1 MRTQKKKNIKP
12 RNNKGRILFKGI
24 MLVLFLSGL
33 ITFSYPFLADAV
45 NDIHDQLTIEKY
57 QKDYSELNKHQ
68 KEERLKK
75 IQEDNKKL
83 IENNKLTNIPGMGL
97 VKDPFDEASKDTQE
111 SGQKYL
117 KAHMIGAIFIPKIK
131 ISQPVFDTTNTMLL
145 EKGVT
150 LLQGTSFPIGG
161 KGTHAVLTG
170 HSGLPDK
177 KIFTDLE
184 KLRKGDMFYI
194 NVSGKKLAYR
204 IKSFKKVLPDNIDDL
219 TIEDDVDQVTLVTC
233 TPYMVNTH
241 RLLVTGVRVPYNEV
255 KAEQGIKSTKDY
267 HFYRVIILCILVALI
282 LLVLIYKA
290 IRFIKSKSKMT
301 KR

>member
-1 MRTQKKKNIKP
+1 MKKQKKQNKKP
-12 RNNKGRILFKGI
+12 KNNKGNLLFKSI

-45 NDIHDQLTIEKY
+45 NDIHDQLTIERY

-68 KEERLKK
+68 KEEHLKK
-75 IQEDNKKL
+75 MQEDNKKL

-97 VKDPFDEASKDTQE
+97 VKDPFDEATKDIQDP
-111 SGQKYL
+111 GQKYF
-117 KAHMIGAIFIPKIK
+117 KDHMIGAIFIPKIK
-131 ISQPVFDTTNTMLL
+131 VSQPVFDTTNTMLL
-145 EKGVT
+145 DKGVT

-184 KLRKGDMFYI
+184 KLQKGDTFYI

-204 IKSFKKVLPDNIDDL
+204 IESFKKVLPDNIDDL
-219 TIEDDVDQVTLVTC
+219 TIEDNLDQVTLVTC

-241 RLLVTGVRVPYNEV
+241 RLLVTGVRVPYNAAEV
-255 KAEQGIKSTKDY
+255 RKGQKSIKDY
-267 HFYRVIILCILVALI
+267 QTHRMIIFAVLVFLI
-282 LLVLIYKA
+282 ASFTIYKIVRA
-290 IRFIKSKSKMT
+290 IIGRIKQQG
-301 KR
+301 

>member
-1 MRTQKKKNIKP
+1 MKKQKKQNKKP
-12 RNNKGRILFKGI
+12 KNNKGNLLFKGI

-75 IQEDNKKL
+75 MQEDNKKL

-97 VKDPFDEASKDTQE
+97 VKDPFDEATKDIQDP
-111 SGQKYL
+111 GQKYF
-117 KAHMIGAIFIPKIK
+117 KNHMIGAVFIPKIK
-131 ISQPVFDTTNTMLL
+131 VSVPVFDTTNTILL
-145 EKGVT
+145 DKGVT

-184 KLRKGDMFYI
+184 KLQKGDMFYI

-204 IKSFKKVLPDNIDDL
+204 IKSLKKVLPDNIDDL
-219 TIEDDVDQVTLVTC
+219 TIEDNLDQVTLVTC

-241 RLLVTGVRVPYNEV
+241 RLLVTGVRVPYNEDE
-255 KAEQGIKSTKDY
+255 ARKSQKSIKDY
-267 HFYRVIILCILVALI
+267 QTYRMVIFGILVFLIALLTAYKI
-282 LLVLIYKA
+282 LRAVLG
-290 IRFIKSKSKMT
+290 RFKQ
-301 KR
+301 RR

>member
-1 MRTQKKKNIKP
+1 MKKQKKKKIQPQK
-12 RNNKGRILFKGI
+12 NKGSLLFKGI
-24 MLVLFLSGL
+24 LLVLFLSGL
-33 ITFSYPFLADAV
+33 MTFSYPFLADAV

-75 IQEDNKKL
+75 MQEDNKKL

-97 VKDPFDEASKDTQE
+97 VKDPFDEATKDTQE
-111 SGQKYL
+111 ANQQYF

-131 ISQPVFDTTNTMLL
+131 VSQPVFDTTNTMLL
-145 EKGVT
+145 DKGVT

-161 KGTHAVLTG
+161 KGTHSVLTG

-184 KLRKGDMFYI
+184 KLQKGDMFYI

-204 IKSFKKVLPDNIDDL
+204 IESFKKVLPDNIDDL
-219 TIEDDVDQVTLVTC
+219 TIEDHLDQITLVTC

-241 RLLVTGVRVPYNEV
+241 RLLVTGVRVPYNE
-255 KAEQGIKSTKDY
+255 AEAEKSRKTIKDY
-267 HFYRVIILCILVALI
+267 QIYRMMIFGFLVLLIVSVTIYKVIRVIRVRL
-282 LLVLIYKA
+282 KQ
-290 IRFIKSKSKMT
+290 
-301 KR
+301 

>member
-1 MRTQKKKNIKP
+1 MKKQKKQNKKP
-12 RNNKGRILFKGI
+12 KNNKGNLLFKGI

-75 IQEDNKKL
+75 MQEDNKKL

-97 VKDPFDEASKDTQE
+97 VKDPFDEATKDIQDP
-111 SGQKYL
+111 GQKYF
-117 KAHMIGAIFIPKIK
+117 KDHMIGAVFIPKIK
-131 ISQPVFDTTNTMLL
+131 VGVPVFDTTNTMLL
-145 EKGVT
+145 DKGVT

-184 KLRKGDMFYI
+184 KLQRGDMFYI

-204 IKSFKKVLPDNIDDL
+204 IESFKKVLPDNIDDL
-219 TIEDDVDQVTLVTC
+219 TIEDNLDQVTLVTC

-241 RLLVTGVRVPYNEV
+241 RLLVTGVRVPYNEDE
-255 KAEQGIKSTKDY
+255 ARKSQKSIKDY
-267 HFYRVIILCILVALI
+267 QTYRIIIFGVLVFLI
-282 LLVLIYKA
+282 GSFTIYKILSA
-290 IRFIKSKSKMT
+290 VIGRFKQQG
-301 KR
+301 

>member
-1 MRTQKKKNIKP
+1 MKKQKKQNKKP
-12 RNNKGRILFKGI
+12 KNNKGNLLFKGI
-24 MLVLFLSGL
+24 LLVLFLSGL

-75 IQEDNKKL
+75 MQEDNKKL

-97 VKDPFDEASKDTQE
+97 VKDPFDEATKDIQDP
-111 SGQKYL
+111 GQKYF
-117 KAHMIGAIFIPKIK
+117 KDHMIGAVFIPKIK
-131 ISQPVFDTTNTMLL
+131 VSVPVFDTTNTILL
-145 EKGVT
+145 DKGVT

-184 KLRKGDMFYI
+184 KLQKGDMFYI

-204 IKSFKKVLPDNIDDL
+204 IESFKKVLPDNIDDL
-219 TIEDDVDQVTLVTC
+219 TIEDNLDQVTLVTC

-241 RLLVTGVRVPYNEV
+241 RLLVTGMRVPYNEDE
-255 KAEQGIKSTKDY
+255 ARKSQKSIKDY
-267 HFYRVIILCILVALI
+267 RTYRMIIFGVLVFLI
-282 LLVLIYKA
+282 GSFTIYKIFRA
-290 IRFIKSKSKMT
+290 VIGRFKQ
-301 KR
+301 RR

>member
-1 MRTQKKKNIKP
+1 MTKQKKQNKKP
-12 RNNKGRILFKGI
+12 KNNKGNLLFKGI
-24 MLVLFLSGL
+24 MLALFLSGL

-68 KEERLKK
+68 KEEHLKK
-75 IQEDNKKL
+75 MQEDNKKL

-97 VKDPFDEASKDTQE
+97 VKDPFDEATKDTQE
-111 SGQKYL
+111 VNQQYF

-131 ISQPVFDTTNTMLL
+131 VSQPVFDTTNNMLL
-145 EKGVT
+145 DKGVT

-184 KLRKGDMFYI
+184 KLQKGDMFYI

-204 IKSFKKVLPDNIDDL
+204 IESFKKVLPDNIDDL
-219 TIEDDVDQVTLVTC
+219 TIEDNLDQVTLVTC

-241 RLLVTGVRVPYNEV
+241 RLLVTGVRVPYNEDE
-255 KAEQGIKSTKDY
+255 AEKSRKTIKDY
-267 HFYRVIILCILVALI
+267 QIYRMMIFGF
-282 LLVLIYKA
+282 LVLFIVSLIIYKLLRA
-290 IRFIKSKSKMT
+290 VIGHFKQRS
-301 KR
+301 

>member
-1 MRTQKKKNIKP
+1 MKKQKKQNKKP
-12 RNNKGRILFKGI
+12 KNNKGNLLFKGI
-24 MLVLFLSGL
+24 LLVLFLSGL

-75 IQEDNKKL
+75 MQEDNKKL

-97 VKDPFDEASKDTQE
+97 VKDPFDEATKDIQDP
-111 SGQKYL
+111 GQKYF
-117 KAHMIGAIFIPKIK
+117 KDHMIGAVFIPKIK
-131 ISQPVFDTTNTMLL
+131 VSVPVFDTTNTMLL
-145 EKGVT
+145 DKGVT

-184 KLRKGDMFYI
+184 KLQKDDMFYI

-219 TIEDDVDQVTLVTC
+219 TIEDNLDQVTLVTC

-241 RLLVTGVRVPYNEV
+241 RLLVTGVRVPYNEEE
-255 KAEQGIKSTKDY
+255 ARKSQKSIKDY
-267 HFYRVIILCILVALI
+267 QTYRMIIFGVLVFLI
-282 LLVLIYKA
+282 GSFTIYKILSA
-290 IRFIKSKSKMT
+290 VIGRFKQQG
-301 KR
+301 

>member
-1 MRTQKKKNIKP
+1 MKKQKKQNKKP
-12 RNNKGRILFKGI
+12 KNNKGNLLFKGI

-75 IQEDNKKL
+75 MQEDNKKL

-97 VKDPFDEASKDTQE
+97 VKDPFDEATKDIHDP
-111 SGQKYL
+111 GQKYF
-117 KAHMIGAIFIPKIK
+117 KDHMIGAVFIPKIK
-131 ISQPVFDTTNTMLL
+131 VGVPIFDTTNTMLL
-145 EKGVT
+145 DKGVT

-184 KLRKGDMFYI
+184 KLQKGDMFYI
-194 NVSGKKLAYR
+194 NISGKKLAYR
-204 IKSFKKVLPDNIDDL
+204 IESFKKVLPDNIDDL
-219 TIEDDVDQVTLVTC
+219 TIEDNLDQVTLVTC

-241 RLLVTGVRVPYNEV
+241 RLLVTGVRVPYNEDE
-255 KAEQGIKSTKDY
+255 ARKSQKSIKDY
-267 HFYRVIILCILVALI
+267 QTYRMIIFGVLLFLIASFTISKIFRAVIG
-282 LLVLIYKA
+282 
-290 IRFIKSKSKMT
+290 RFKQQG
-301 KR
+301 

>member
-1 MRTQKKKNIKP
+1 MKKQKKQNKKP
-12 RNNKGRILFKGI
+12 KNNKGNLLFKGI

-75 IQEDNKKL
+75 MQEDNKKL

-97 VKDPFDEASKDTQE
+97 VKDPFDEATKDIQDP
-111 SGQKYL
+111 GQKYF
-117 KAHMIGAIFIPKIK
+117 KDHMIGAVFIPKIK
-131 ISQPVFDTTNTMLL
+131 VSVPVFDTTNTMLL
-145 EKGVT
+145 DKGVT

-184 KLRKGDMFYI
+184 KLQKGDMFYI

-204 IKSFKKVLPDNIDDL
+204 IESFKKVLPDNIDDL
-219 TIEDDVDQVTLVTC
+219 TIEDNLDQVTLVTC

-241 RLLVTGVRVPYNEV
+241 RLLVTGVRVPYNEDE
-255 KAEQGIKSTKDY
+255 ARKSQKSIKDY
-267 HFYRVIILCILVALI
+267 QTYRMIIFGVLLFLIASFTISKIFRAVIG
-282 LLVLIYKA
+282 
-290 IRFIKSKSKMT
+290 RFKQQG
-301 KR
+301 

>member
-1 MRTQKKKNIKP
+1 MKKQKKQNKKP
-12 RNNKGRILFKGI
+12 KNNKGNLLFKGI

-75 IQEDNKKL
+75 MQEDNKKL

-97 VKDPFDEASKDTQE
+97 VKDPFDEATKDIQDP
-111 SGQKYL
+111 GQKYF
-117 KAHMIGAIFIPKIK
+117 KDHMIGAVFIPKIK
-131 ISQPVFDTTNTMLL
+131 VSQPVFDTTNTMLL
-145 EKGVT
+145 DKGVT

-184 KLRKGDMFYI
+184 KLQKGDMFYI

-219 TIEDDVDQVTLVTC
+219 TIEDNLDQVTLVTC

-241 RLLVTGVRVPYNEV
+241 RLLVTGVRVPYNEDE
-255 KAEQGIKSTKDY
+255 ARKSQKSIKDY
-267 HFYRVIILCILVALI
+267 QTYRMIIFGVLVFLI
-282 LLVLIYKA
+282 GSFTIYKILSA
-290 IRFIKSKSKMT
+290 VIGRFKQQG
-301 KR
+301 

>member
-1 MRTQKKKNIKP
+1 MKKQKKQNKKP
-12 RNNKGRILFKGI
+12 KNNKGNLLFKGI

-33 ITFSYPFLADAV
+33 MTFSYPFLADAV

-68 KEERLKK
+68 KEERTKK
-75 IQEDNKKL
+75 MQEDNKKL

-97 VKDPFDEASKDTQE
+97 VKDPFDEATKDTQE
-111 SGQKYL
+111 VNQQYF

-131 ISQPVFDTTNTMLL
+131 VSQPIFDTTNNMLL
-145 EKGVT
+145 DKGVT

-184 KLRKGDMFYI
+184 KLHKGDMFYI

-204 IKSFKKVLPDNIDDL
+204 IESFKKVLPDNIDDL
-219 TIEDDVDQVTLVTC
+219 TIEDNLDQVTLVTC

-241 RLLVTGVRVPYNEV
+241 RLLVTGVRVPYNE
-255 KAEQGIKSTKDY
+255 AEAEKSQKTIKDY
-267 HFYRVIILCILVALI
+267 QIYRMMIFGFLVLLI
-282 LLVLIYKA
+282 LSVTIYKIFKA
-290 IRFIKSKSKMT
+290 VIGRFKQ
-301 KR
+301 RG

>member
-1 MRTQKKKNIKP
+1 MKKQKKQNKKP
-12 RNNKGRILFKGI
+12 KNNKGNLLFRGIL
-24 MLVLFLSGL
+24 LVLFLSGL
-33 ITFSYPFLADAV
+33 VTFSYPFLADAV
-45 NDIHDQLTIEKY
+45 NDIHDQMTIEKY

-75 IQEDNKKL
+75 MQEDNKKL

-97 VKDPFDEASKDTQE
+97 VKDPFDEATKDIQDP
-111 SGQKYL
+111 GQKYF
-117 KAHMIGAIFIPKIK
+117 KDHMIGAVFIPKIK
-131 ISQPVFDTTNTMLL
+131 VSVPVFDTTNTILL
-145 EKGVT
+145 DKGVT

-184 KLRKGDMFYI
+184 KLQKGDMFYI

-219 TIEDDVDQVTLVTC
+219 TIKDNLDQVTLVTC

-241 RLLVTGVRVPYNEV
+241 RLLVTGVRVPYNEDE
-255 KAEQGIKSTKDY
+255 ARKSQKSIKDY
-267 HFYRVIILCILVALI
+267 QTYRIIIFGVLVFLI
-282 LLVLIYKA
+282 GSFTIYKILSA
-290 IRFIKSKSKMT
+290 VIGRFKQQG
-301 KR
+301 

>member
-1 MRTQKKKNIKP
+1 MKKQKKKKIQPQK
-12 RNNKGRILFKGI
+12 NKGSLLFKGI
-24 MLVLFLSGL
+24 LLVLFLSGL
-33 ITFSYPFLADAV
+33 MTFSYPFLADAV

-75 IQEDNKKL
+75 MQEDNKKL

-97 VKDPFDEASKDTQE
+97 VKDPFDEATKDTQE
-111 SGQKYL
+111 VNQQYFKT
-117 KAHMIGAIFIPKIK
+117 HMIGAIFIPKIK
-131 ISQPVFDTTNTMLL
+131 VSQPVFDTTNTMLL
-145 EKGVT
+145 DKGVT

-161 KGTHAVLTG
+161 KGTHSVLTG

-184 KLRKGDMFYI
+184 KLQKGDMFYI

-204 IKSFKKVLPDNIDDL
+204 IESFKKVLPDNIDDL
-219 TIEDDVDQVTLVTC
+219 TIEDHLDQITLVTC

-241 RLLVTGVRVPYNEV
+241 RLLVTGVRVPYNE
-255 KAEQGIKSTKDY
+255 AEAEKSRKTIKDY
-267 HFYRVIILCILVALI
+267 QIYRMMIFGFLVLLIVSVTIYKVIRVIRVRL
-282 LLVLIYKA
+282 KQ
-290 IRFIKSKSKMT
+290 
-301 KR
+301 

>member
-1 MRTQKKKNIKP
+1 MKKQKKQNKKP
-12 RNNKGRILFKGI
+12 KNNKGNLLFKGI
-24 MLVLFLSGL
+24 LLVLFLSGL

-75 IQEDNKKL
+75 MQEDNKKL

-97 VKDPFDEASKDTQE
+97 VKDPFDEATKDIQDP
-111 SGQKYL
+111 GQKYF
-117 KAHMIGAIFIPKIK
+117 KDHMIGAVFIPKIK
-131 ISQPVFDTTNTMLL
+131 VSVPVFDTTNTLL
-145 EKGVT
+145 LDKGVT

-184 KLRKGDMFYI
+184 KLQKGDMFYI

-204 IKSFKKVLPDNIDDL
+204 IESFKKVLPDNIDDL
-219 TIEDDVDQVTLVTC
+219 MIKDNLDQVTLVTC

-241 RLLVTGVRVPYNEV
+241 RLLVTGVRVPYNEDE
-255 KAEQGIKSTKDY
+255 ARKSQKSIKDY
-267 HFYRVIILCILVALI
+267 QTYRMIIFGVLVFLI
-282 LLVLIYKA
+282 GSFTIYKILSA
-290 IRFIKSKSKMT
+290 VIGRFKQ
-301 KR
+301 RR

>member
-1 MRTQKKKNIKP
+1 MKKQKKQNKKP
-12 RNNKGRILFKGI
+12 KNNKGNLLFKGI
-24 MLVLFLSGL
+24 LLVLFLSGL

-75 IQEDNKKL
+75 MQEDNKKL

-97 VKDPFDEASKDTQE
+97 VKDPFDEATKDIQDP
-111 SGQKYL
+111 GQKYF
-117 KAHMIGAIFIPKIK
+117 KDHMIGAVFIPKIK
-131 ISQPVFDTTNTMLL
+131 VSVPVFDTTNTMLL
-145 EKGVT
+145 DKGVT

-184 KLRKGDMFYI
+184 KLQKGDMFYI

-219 TIEDDVDQVTLVTC
+219 TIKDNLDQVTLVTC

-241 RLLVTGVRVPYNEV
+241 RLLVTGVRVPYNEDE
-255 KAEQGIKSTKDY
+255 ARKSQKSIRDY
-267 HFYRVIILCILVALI
+267 QTYRMIIFGVLVFLI
-282 LLVLIYKA
+282 GAFTIYKILSA
-290 IRFIKSKSKMT
+290 VISRFKQ
-301 KR
+301 RR

>member
-1 MRTQKKKNIKP
+1 MKKQKKQNKKP
-12 RNNKGRILFKGI
+12 KNNKGNLLFKGI
-24 MLVLFLSGL
+24 LLVLFLSGL

-75 IQEDNKKL
+75 MQEDNKKL

-97 VKDPFDEASKDTQE
+97 VKDPFDEATKDIQDP
-111 SGQKYL
+111 GQKYF
-117 KAHMIGAIFIPKIK
+117 KDHMIGAVFIPKIK
-131 ISQPVFDTTNTMLL
+131 VSVPVFDTTNTMLL
-145 EKGVT
+145 DKGVT

-184 KLRKGDMFYI
+184 KLQKGDMFYI

-204 IKSFKKVLPDNIDDL
+204 IESFKKVLPDNIDDL
-219 TIEDDVDQVTLVTC
+219 MIEDNLDQVTLVTC

-241 RLLVTGVRVPYNEV
+241 RLLVTGVRVPYNEDE
-255 KAEQGIKSTKDY
+255 ARKSQKSIKDY
-267 HFYRVIILCILVALI
+267 QTYRIIIFGVLVFLI
-282 LLVLIYKA
+282 GSFTIYKILSA
-290 IRFIKSKSKMT
+290 VIGRFKQ
-301 KR
+301 RV

>member
-1 MRTQKKKNIKP
+1 MKKQKKQNKKP
-12 RNNKGRILFKGI
+12 KNNKGNLLFKGI

-75 IQEDNKKL
+75 MQEDNKKL

-97 VKDPFDEASKDTQE
+97 VKDPFDEATKDIQDP
-111 SGQKYL
+111 GQKYF
-117 KAHMIGAIFIPKIK
+117 KDHMIGAVFIPKIK
-131 ISQPVFDTTNTMLL
+131 VGVPIFDTTNTMLL
-145 EKGVT
+145 DKGVT

-184 KLRKGDMFYI
+184 KLQKGDMFYI

-204 IKSFKKVLPDNIDDL
+204 IESFKKVLPDNIDDL
-219 TIEDDVDQVTLVTC
+219 TIEDNLDQVTLVTC

-241 RLLVTGVRVPYNEV
+241 RLLVTGVRVPYNEDE
-255 KAEQGIKSTKDY
+255 AWKSQKSIKDY
-267 HFYRVIILCILVALI
+267 QTYRMIIFGVLVFLLTLIVFYKVIRVLMGRL
-282 LLVLIYKA
+282 KQ
-290 IRFIKSKSKMT
+290 
-301 KR
+301 

>member
-1 MRTQKKKNIKP
+1 MKKQKKQNKNLK
-12 RNNKGRILFKGI
+12 NNKGNLLFKGI

-45 NDIHDQLTIEKY
+45 NDIHDQLIIEKY

-75 IQEDNKKL
+75 MQEDNKNL
-83 IENNKLTNIPGMGL
+83 IKNNKLTNIPGMGL
-97 VKDPFDEASKDTQE
+97 VKDPFDEATKDIQDP
-111 SGQKYL
+111 GQKYF
-117 KAHMIGAIFIPKIK
+117 KDHMIGAVFIPKIK
-131 ISQPVFDTTNTMLL
+131 VGVPVFDTTNTMLL
-145 EKGVT
+145 DKGVT

-184 KLRKGDMFYI
+184 KLQKGDMFYI

-219 TIEDDVDQVTLVTC
+219 TIEDNLDQVTLVTC

-241 RLLVTGVRVPYNEV
+241 RLLVTGVRVPYNEDE
-255 KAEQGIKSTKDY
+255 ARKSQKSIKDY
-267 HFYRVIILCILVALI
+267 QTYRMIIFGVLVFLI
-282 LLVLIYKA
+282 GSFTIYKILSA
-290 IRFIKSKSKMT
+290 VIGRFKQQG
-301 KR
+301 

>member
-1 MRTQKKKNIKP
+1 MKKQKKQNKKP
-12 RNNKGRILFKGI
+12 KNNKGNLLFKGI
-24 MLVLFLSGL
+24 LLVLFLSGL

-75 IQEDNKKL
+75 MQEDNKKL

-97 VKDPFDEASKDTQE
+97 VKDPFDEATKDIQDP
-111 SGQKYL
+111 GQKYF
-117 KAHMIGAIFIPKIK
+117 KDHMIGAVFIPKIK
-131 ISQPVFDTTNTMLL
+131 VSVPVFDTTNTMLL
-145 EKGVT
+145 DKGVT

-184 KLRKGDMFYI
+184 KLQKGDMFYI

-219 TIEDDVDQVTLVTC
+219 TIEDNLDQVTLVTC

-241 RLLVTGVRVPYNEV
+241 RLLVTGVRVPYNEDE
-255 KAEQGIKSTKDY
+255 ASKSQKSIKDY
-267 HFYRVIILCILVALI
+267 QTYRMIIFGVLVFLI
-282 LLVLIYKA
+282 GLFTIYKILSA
-290 IRFIKSKSKMT
+290 VIGCFKQR
-301 KR
+301 R

>member
-1 MRTQKKKNIKP
+1 MKKQKKQNKKP
-12 RNNKGRILFKGI
+12 KNNKGNLLFKGI
-24 MLVLFLSGL
+24 LLVLFLSGL

-75 IQEDNKKL
+75 MQEDNKKL

-97 VKDPFDEASKDTQE
+97 VKDPFDEATKDIQDP
-111 SGQKYL
+111 GQKYF
-117 KAHMIGAIFIPKIK
+117 KDHMIGAVFIPKIK
-131 ISQPVFDTTNTMLL
+131 VSVPVFDTTNTMLL
-145 EKGVT
+145 DKGVT

-184 KLRKGDMFYI
+184 KLQKGDMFYI

-219 TIEDDVDQVTLVTC
+219 TIEDNLDQVTLVTC

-241 RLLVTGVRVPYNEV
+241 RLLVTGVRVPYNEDE
-255 KAEQGIKSTKDY
+255 ASKSQKSIKDY
-267 HFYRVIILCILVALI
+267 QTYRMIIFGVLVFLI
-282 LLVLIYKA
+282 GSFTIYKILSA
-290 IRFIKSKSKMT
+290 VIGCFKQR
-301 KR
+301 R

>member
-1 MRTQKKKNIKP
+1 MKKQKKPK
-12 RNNKGRILFKGI
+12 NNKGNLLFKGI
-24 MLVLFLSGL
+24 LLVLFLSGL

-75 IQEDNKKL
+75 MQEDNKKL

-97 VKDPFDEASKDTQE
+97 VKDPFDEATKDIQDP
-111 SGQKYL
+111 GQKYF
-117 KAHMIGAIFIPKIK
+117 KDHMIGAVFIPKIK
-131 ISQPVFDTTNTMLL
+131 VGVPVFDTTNTMLL
-145 EKGVT
+145 DKGVT

-184 KLRKGDMFYI
+184 KLQKGDMFYI

-204 IKSFKKVLPDNIDDL
+204 IESFKKVLPDNIDDL
-219 TIEDDVDQVTLVTC
+219 TIEDNLDQVTLVTC

-241 RLLVTGVRVPYNEV
+241 RLLVTGMRVPYNEDE
-255 KAEQGIKSTKDY
+255 ARKSQKSIKDY
-267 HFYRVIILCILVALI
+267 QTYRMIIFGILVLLLGLI
-282 LLVLIYKA
+282 VFYKVIRVLMGRLKQ
-290 IRFIKSKSKMT
+290 
-301 KR
+301 

>member
-1 MRTQKKKNIKP
+1 MKKQKKQNKKP
-12 RNNKGRILFKGI
+12 KNNKGNLLFKGI
-24 MLVLFLSGL
+24 LLVLFLSGL

-75 IQEDNKKL
+75 MQEDNKKL

-97 VKDPFDEASKDTQE
+97 VKDPFDEATKDIQDP
-111 SGQKYL
+111 GQKYF
-117 KAHMIGAIFIPKIK
+117 KDHMIGAVFIPKIK
-131 ISQPVFDTTNTMLL
+131 VGVPVFDTTNTMLL
-145 EKGVT
+145 DKGVT

-184 KLRKGDMFYI
+184 KLQKGDMFYI
-194 NVSGKKLAYR
+194 NISGKKLAYR
-204 IKSFKKVLPDNIDDL
+204 IESFKKVLPDNIDDL
-219 TIEDDVDQVTLVTC
+219 TIEDHLDQVTLVTC

-241 RLLVTGVRVPYNEV
+241 RLLVTGVRVPYNEDE
-255 KAEQGIKSTKDY
+255 ARKSQKSIKDY
-267 HFYRVIILCILVALI
+267 QTYRMIIFGVLVFLI
-282 LLVLIYKA
+282 GSFTIYKILSA
-290 IRFIKSKSKMT
+290 VIGRFKQQG
-301 KR
+301 

>member
-1 MRTQKKKNIKP
+1 MKKQKKQNKKP
-12 RNNKGRILFKGI
+12 KNNKGNLLFKGI

-75 IQEDNKKL
+75 MQEDNKKL

-97 VKDPFDEASKDTQE
+97 VKDPFDEATKDIQDP
-111 SGQKYL
+111 GQKYF
-117 KAHMIGAIFIPKIK
+117 KDHMIGAVFIPKIK
-131 ISQPVFDTTNTMLL
+131 VSVPVFDTTNTILL
-145 EKGVT
+145 DKGVT

-184 KLRKGDMFYI
+184 KLQKGDMFYI

-204 IKSFKKVLPDNIDDL
+204 IESFKKVLPDNIDDL
-219 TIEDDVDQVTLVTC
+219 TIEDNLDQVTLVTC

-241 RLLVTGVRVPYNEV
+241 RLLVTGVRVPYNEEE
-255 KAEQGIKSTKDY
+255 ARKSQKSIKDY
-267 HFYRVIILCILVALI
+267 QTYRIIIFGVLAFLLALI
-282 LLVLIYKA
+282 VFYKV
-290 IRFIKSKSKMT
+290 IRALMGRLKQ
-301 KR
+301 

>member
-1 MRTQKKKNIKP
+1 MKKLDK
-12 RNNKGRILFKGI
+12 NNKNVAKNKGNLFFKAV

-68 KEERLKK
+68 KEEHLKK
-75 IQEDNKKL
+75 MQEDNKKL

-97 VKDPFDEASKDTQE
+97 VKDPFDEATKDIQDP
-111 SGQKYL
+111 GQTYFKD
-117 KAHMIGAIFIPKIK
+117 HMIGAVFIPKIK
-131 ISQPVFDTTNTMLL
+131 VSVPIFDTTNTMLL
-145 EKGVT
+145 DKGVT

-184 KLRKGDMFYI
+184 KLHKGDMFYI

-219 TIEDDVDQVTLVTC
+219 TIEDNLDQVTLVTC

-241 RLLVTGVRVPYNEV
+241 RLLVTGVRVPYNEDEAR
-255 KAEQGIKSTKDY
+255 KSQKSIKDFQT
-267 HFYRVIILCILVALI
+267 YRMIIFGVLVFLI
-282 LLVLIYKA
+282 GSFTIYKILSA
-290 IRFIKSKSKMT
+290 VIGRFKQQG
-301 KR
+301 